1 MTRALIVSGHLIDMP
16 DRRPPRFP
24 QSVAGRVAAEMD
36 AVFGEW
42 GIGPGT
48 TVVCGGAR
56 GADLIG
62 AELALRRGARVV
74 VCLAL
79 PPEDF
84 VRESVD
90 MPGPAGAE
98 WRERFAA
105 VTARAQVLPPPD
117 AHARPNAE
125 WGAGAHS
132 TAAPDAQA
140 GARSTAAP
148 DVQAEALQG
157 AGVHAEADA
166 DAGAAPGAGVHTEVD
181 AQAGSGTGA
190 RVGAEVDARVFARAN
205 ARMVE
210 TARAL
215 DPGPRAVVVW
225 DGRAGDGPGG
235 TGDLVAR
242 LGYDPADPRLRV
254 IDPTTLRP

>member
-1 MTRALIVSGHLIDMP
+1 VRHDGPVTCALIVSGHLVDMP
-16 DRRPPRFP
+16 GRRPPRFP

-42 GIGPGT
+42 GIGPDT

-79 PPEDF
+79 PPEEF

-105 VTARAQVLPPPD
+105 VTARAEVLPPPD
-117 AHARPNAE
+117 AQAR
-125 WGAGAHS
+125 G
-132 TAAPDAQA
+132 
-140 GARSTAAP
+140 
-148 DVQAEALQG
+148 
-157 AGVHAEADA
+157 EADA
-166 DAGAAPGAGVHTEVD
+166 ED
-181 AQAGSGTGA
+181 
-190 RVGAEVDARVFARAN
+190 GAEPDVHAHARVDARVFARAN

-215 DPGPRAVVVW
+215 DPGLRAVVVW

-254 IDPTTLRP
+254 IDPTTLSP

>member
-1 MTRALIVSGHLIDMP
+1 MTRALIVSGHLVDMP
-16 DRRPPRFP
+16 GRRPPRFP
-24 QSVAGRVAAEMD
+24 QSLAGRVAAEMD

-79 PPEDF
+79 PVEDF

-98 WRERFAA
+98 WRDRFAA
-105 VTARAQVLPPPD
+105 VTARAEVLPPP
-117 AHARPNAE
+117 ATRPGEAE
-125 WGAGAHS
+125 ADVEVNTVSATQAG
-132 TAAPDAQA
+132 TAPDAAA
-140 GARSTAAP
+140 GTATP
-148 DVQAEALQG
+148 DAAV
-157 AGVHAEADA
+157 
-166 DAGAAPGAGVHTEVD
+166 GAAP
-181 AQAGSGTGA
+181 
-190 RVGAEVDARVFARAN
+190 GAEVDARVFARAN

-215 DPGPRAVVVW
+215 DPGLRAVVVW

-242 LGYDPADPRLRV
+242 LGYAPADPRLRV
-254 IDPTTLRP
+254 IDPTGL